1 MRGCPTQGLSLA
13 PGTMRLG
20 QPRVGQHHGQ
30 HAHQALLNG
39 QPIDYVEKAEAE
51 AKRVR
56 EKLMGVTRRHALW
69 VQSSLVFMKPKL
81 RVKFQPRNVAALT
94 DEMLLPFLRQKPQ
107 KLGPY
112 ELEELV
118 QAAQREE
125 TWE

>member
-1 MRGCPTQGLSLA
+1 M
-13 PGTMRLG
+13 
-20 QPRVGQHHGQ
+20 
-30 HAHQALLNG
+30 
-39 QPIDYVEKAEAE
+39 
-51 AKRVR
+51 R